1 MHAYLHQR
9 SKEGIRTCENI
20 LLAHVLIPALSSSF
34 SEISLHVPYPSNVP
48 RNHHSNTD
56 LSGEIVR
63 DLNHVLYS
71 GIDED
76 KSLALDM
83 AFRSGPRSMSVFGG
97 DLYSHSTASTP
108 SLRAA
113 QNPFDARP
121 IQAPAENDSANVKV
135 VVRVRQFVPR
145 GMHHIYSS
153 SQYLSAGT
161 LTSMQRSRPGHHVS

>member
-9 SKEGIRTCENI
+9 SKEGIRACEHI

-34 SEISLHVPYPSNVP
+34 SDISLHVPYSSDPL
-48 RNHHSNTD
+48 RNHHSNTH
-56 LSGEIVR
+56 LSEGVVR
-63 DLNHVLYS
+63 DLNNVVYS
-71 GIDED
+71 GIDDEQ
-76 KSLALDM
+76 SLALDM

-121 IQAPAENDSANVKV
+121 LQAPAENDSANVKV

-145 GMHHIYSS
+145 GMRDIYPS
-153 SQYLSAGT
+153 
-161 LTSMQRSRPGHHVS
+161 